1 MPVPVASTH
10 QNGAGLKAAKFEQM
24 DTAGP
29 FARLQGGSANAD
41 KAEQS
46 SSIADQEHLAEADSA
61 MQSNDSRRAS
71 PWALETEG
79 LCFTYPGIDGR
90 PLPGARSVVQDMS
103 VQLSPGSRCLLIGP
117 NGAGKT
123 SLLRILAGKHKVPE
137 DCVSVLGRP
146 PFYDTLLTTSG
157 DVAYIGG
164 NWDRD
169 IAFAGYAVPLQGGF
183 SAGKMIEN
191 VQGVSEDRRQRLLKV
206 LDIDPEW
213 RMNKVSDGQR
223 RRVQICMGL
232 LRPFKVLLLDEVTV
246 DLDVLGRSD
255 LMEFLRSECESVGA
269 TIVYAT
275 HIFDGLEDW
284 PTHLMYLANGR
295 LQEFAPATDFPEL
308 EQGQLLSLVER
319 WLRAE
324 KLERQKRNAD
334 KPEASP
340 KTDKTALP
348 EWNNGWAPGRLASSI
363 KHASNAV
370 MRM

>member
-1 MPVPVASTH
+1 M
-10 QNGAGLKAAKFEQM
+10 
-24 DTAGP
+24 
-29 FARLQGGSANAD
+29 
-41 KAEQS
+41 
-46 SSIADQEHLAEADSA
+46 
-61 MQSNDSRRAS
+61 
-71 PWALETEG
+71 
-79 LCFTYPGIDGR
+79 
-90 PLPGARSVVQDMS
+90 QDMN
-103 VQLSPGSRCLLIGP
+103 VQLSSGSRCLLIGP

-137 DCVSVLGRP
+137 DAVKVLGRP

-191 VQGVSEDRRQRLLKV
+191 VQGVSKERRKRLLKV

-232 LRPFKVLLLDEVTV
+232 VRPFKVLLLDEVTV
-246 DLDVLGRSD
+246 DLDVLGRSN
-255 LMEFLRSECESVGA
+255 LMQFLKSECESVGA

-275 HIFDGLEDW
+275 HIFDGLEEW
-284 PTHLMYLANGR
+284 PTHLMYLANGTLR
-295 LQEFAPATDFPEL
+295 EFAPASEFPEL
-308 EQGQLLSLVER
+308 KQGQLLSLVER

-324 KLERQKRNAD
+324 KSERQKRRAAKRTTSSVSD
-334 KPEASP
+334 KA
-340 KTDKTALP
+340 ALP

-363 KHASNAV
+363 KHASNTV
-370 MRM
+370 MRI